1 MLPRPLS
8 YNAALGCLV
17 GALLASG
24 TSPRRCGPCLPYSPA
39 TVELTGVL
47 KVEDHFGPPN
57 YGEDTTSD
65 ARLHILMLHLTRPV
79 VLCPDS
85 LHTGTDSITKI
96 QLRVSP
102 SLRSEAL
109 IGKRVTASGY
119 IEDQIWGS
127 DFTLVVL
134 WARSLQE
141 TARPGQ
147 PS

>member
-1 MLPRPLS
+1 MLPRRLS
-8 YNAALGCLV
+8 HNAALGCIV
-17 GALLASG
+17 GALLSSG
-24 TSPRRCGPCLPYSPA
+24 ISSRRTGPCLPYGPA

-65 ARLHILMLHLTRPV
+65 ARLHVLMLHLTRPV
-79 VLCPDS
+79 VLCLDS
-85 LHTGTDSITKI
+85 LHTRTDSIAKI

-102 SLRSEAL
+102 ALRAEAL
-109 IGKRVTASGY
+109 IGRRVTASGY
-119 IEDQIWGS
+119 LEAQIWGS
-127 DFTLVVL
+127 DFTEVVL

-141 TARPGQ
+141 AARLGQ